1 MTSPPHSAPAP
12 PGADPGDHTGAH
24 PGAHPPPPG
33 AARPATPGLHA
44 RLRRIVVLLGCVLLA
59 LYLLYLLAG
68 NVFLNTAI
76 GPSTVNRKPAAFQMH
91 WGSGWT
97 WWPGRVVLSDVHLQG
112 HVRKTLWSVRATQAH
127 GAIALLPLLRRELR
141 VPWVD
146 ASQVHAEIVEADTER
161 AVPAARPGGWLLRF
175 DRISSDSL
183 REARLGDWHLD
194 GEGHA
199 SVAFDKRLRG
209 GPMTLYP
216 STVEFGQARL
226 ALDGK
231 MLMQDARIASTFS
244 MDRHI
249 AREVRGLD
257 KLSLLQASLELDG
270 TGVALEASHDADT
283 GYRFAAVP
291 GNGRVQGALSL
302 VRGRLAP
309 GGSLHLH
316 APLAAVDPAGR
327 RIDNTL
333 DARISVDN
341 DIRLTA
347 LVPAVDGKH
356 LSLDADLRVAGNAL
370 PLGDW
375 RARLS
380 GVSGHLK
387 GQWHFP
393 SLDWVSG
400 LFVQADWLNL
410 AGRGVVDMD
419 LQIAQGKLADG
430 SRLSVPQVEASANVM
445 GSHVRGSGQMLA
457 VIGPA
462 DDGVSATRLDL
473 KLDSFG
479 IAPADAPARPY
490 VTGRDLRLELTAGN
504 ELATLRDSL
513 RGQVRFRD
521 ARVPD
526 LRAYNRYLPS
536 QALRFTGGSGTLTGD
551 LRIDGEGELGEG
563 RLQVRGPRTE
573 LVAAGVQ
580 MRGDVAIDARL
591 RRGDL
596 QARHFSLGGSTVQ
609 LRNVGF
615 TEADGSTRD
624 GWWATLQMPSGDVRW
639 AKRNHVGARLDAR
652 MKDVGFLLALF
663 SDRAGYPAWIGKLV
677 DAGQARLQGRLQWQ
691 DDTLVLDRMHA
702 TNDRFQVDGRFR
714 LRGEQRHGDLY
725 AKWGVLGA
733 GVEINGG
740 QRRMHLKGAR
750 EWFDSRPHYL
760 RD

>member
-1 MTSPPHSAPAP
+1 MTSPPSSDSLP
-12 PGADPGDHTGAH
+12 PV
-24 PGAHPPPPG
+24 
-33 AARPATPGLHA
+33 ATPGGQPPTPARTSRGTASPSRPGLR
-44 RLRRIVVLLGCVLLA
+44 RLRRVVLWLGCALLA
-59 LYLLYLLAG
+59 LYLAYLVTG
-68 NVFLNTAI
+68 NVFLNTGI
-76 GPSTVNRKPAAFQMH
+76 GHSTVNRKPAAFQMQ

-112 HVRKTLWSVRATQAH
+112 HARKTVWSVRAKRAQ

-146 ASQVHAEIVEADTER
+146 ASEVHAEIVEADTER
-161 AVPAARPGGWLLRF
+161 PVPTARPGGWMLRF
-175 DRISSDSL
+175 DRISSDSI
-183 REARLGDWHLD
+183 REATLGNWHLT
-194 GEGHA
+194 GEGQGT
-199 SVAFDKRLRG
+199 VAFDKRLRG

-216 STVEFGQARL
+216 SSVAFADTRL
-226 ALDGK
+226 ELGGK
-231 MLMQDARIASTFS
+231 MLLQDTRIASTFS
-244 MDRHI
+244 LDRHV

-257 KLSLLQASLELDG
+257 KLPLLQASLEIDG
-270 TGVALEASHDADT
+270 TGVALEASHDADK
-283 GYRFAAVP
+283 GYRFDAVP
-291 GNGRVQGALSL
+291 GNGRVQGSLSL

-316 APLAAVDPAGR
+316 APLIAIDPAGR
-327 RIDNTL
+327 RVSNTL
-333 DARISVDN
+333 DATVSVDD
-341 DIRLTA
+341 DIRVRVI
-347 LVPAVDGKH
+347 VPAIDGEH
-356 LSLDADLRVAGNAL
+356 LSLDADLRVAGNTL

-375 RARLS
+375 HARLA

-430 SRLSVPQVEASANVM
+430 SRLSVPDVEASADVM
-445 GSHVRGSGQMLA
+445 GSHVRGSGQLLA
-457 VIGPA
+457 VIKPA
-462 DDGVSATRLDL
+462 ADGASAARLDL

-490 VTGRDLRLELTAGN
+490 VTGRDLQLELTAAN
-504 ELATLRDSL
+504 ELAKLRDSL

-526 LRAYNRYLPS
+526 LRAYNRYLPGA
-536 QALRFTGGSGTLTGD
+536 ALRFTGGSGTLTGD
-551 LRIDGEGELGEG
+551 LRIDGEGELGAG

-573 LVAAGVQ
+573 LVAAGVR
-580 MRGDVAIDARL
+580 MRGNIAIDARL

-615 TEADGSTRD
+615 TEADGSTHD

-639 AKRNHVGARLDAR
+639 AKRNQVGATLDAR

-663 SDRAGYPAWIGKLV
+663 SDRADYPPWIGRLV
-677 DAGQARLQGRLQWQ
+677 DDGQARLKGRLQWQ
-691 DDTLVLDRMHA
+691 GETLVLDRMQA
-702 TNDRFQVDGRFR
+702 ANDRFQVEGRFR
-714 LRGEQRHGDLY
+714 LRGQQRTGDLY

-733 GVEINGG
+733 GMEIDGG